1 MSLSSSSD
9 PVVPHIPHHL
19 EVLKIFTI
27 NLCQEE
33 LNWNSAADTFPLFI
47 QLLQLESYS
56 PSVML
61 GLVASV
67 GGLTESLVSQLPC
80 LL

>member
-1 MSLSSSSD
+1 MDFFFSSD
-9 PVVPHIPHHL
+9 PVVPHIPHHSDIL
-19 EVLKIFTI
+19 QLFTL

-47 QLLQLESYS
+47 QLLRLESYS
-56 PSVML
+56 ASVML

-67 GGLTESLVSQLPC
+67 GGLTESLVC
-80 LL
+80 LQ